1 LFDKAL
7 LLMDGSIGGLILLVK
22 GYYGIEKQGLAMRL
36 EEGGGSVA
44 ALLRNHLTFWS
55 SRPARWH
62 F

>member
-1 LFDKAL
+1 
-7 LLMDGSIGGLILLVK
+7 MDGSIGGLILLVK